1 MHTLYDQDKN
11 RQASVPRFYGNVTRL
26 FFLLLVL
33 CPFPCFFYI
42 RSEKLDF
49 LTVEIFIRAVILRAK
64 GERVKFVFAV
74 GRRQKE
80 NSRSSVVC
88 IRCRSRER
96 SDRFSARSR
105 NLLRRST
112 VTGLTLRGLRPLR
125 IILFSLIAGTQT
137 ALRSVHRIL

>member
-11 RQASVPRFYGNVTRL
+11 RQASVPRFYSNVTRL
-26 FFLLLVL
+26 FFLSRPLPLSLL
-33 CPFPCFFYI
+33 FFYI

-49 LTVEIFIRAVILRAK
+49 LTVEIFIRAVILQAK

>member
-1 MHTLYDQDKN
+1 MHTLYDQAKN
-11 RQASVPRFYGNVTRL
+11 RQASVPRFYSNVTRL
-26 FFLLLVL
+26 FFLPFFA
-33 CPFPCFFYI
+33 PFPAFFCI

-49 LTVEIFIRAVILRAK
+49 LTVEIFIRAVILQAK
-64 GERVKFVFAV
+64 GERVKFVFVV

-88 IRCRSRER
+88 IRCRNRER